1 MRHLEICS
9 IKICICHFSCC
20 VFCSQ
25 EALLELR
32 MLISVNHHS
41 PGTPSALLSST
52 SPEQQGNAEDGRLP
66 HRALARH
73 RKRWQ
78 QHQEGDGGD
87 GLPHPFSRLQQEQ
100 PGGEKQPG
108 PLGCGRHTN
117 LRRPQRRPVS
127 LGTGGDDIPLPDPIE
142 LQGTLPTA
150 VSHGALLALR
160 GLLCLGQ
167 CLGGFYGSNRTCTC
181 KSTSENAGVSTL

>member
-1 MRHLEICS
+1 MV
-9 IKICICHFSCC
+9 K
-20 VFCSQ
+20 FCKKKTLFFVLHPKSQ
-25 EALLELR
+25 EAFGNLLYKNLHLSLLLLCVLVTRGILELR

-41 PGTPSALLSST
+41 PGTPSALFSSPLLFSRLLSST

-66 HRALARH
+66 HGALARH

-108 PLGCGRHTN
+108 PSGCGRHTN
-117 LRRPQRRPVS
+117 LRRPQRRAS
-127 LGTGGDDIPLPDPIE
+127 ISWHWGGMIFHFQIPLSSRERSQRP
-142 LQGTLPTA
+142 
-150 VSHGALLALR
+150 
-160 GLLCLGQ
+160 
-167 CLGGFYGSNRTCTC
+167 
-181 KSTSENAGVSTL
+181 